1 MELPSYERPRARQ
14 NTLHLSLPDVL
25 EKQIREV
32 AYRKR
37 RYVSHLCRYLIE
49 MGLEKLAA
57 EDEVVAAAMAEAK
70 ATADAEAAHAPA
82 GD

>member
-37 RYVSHLCRYLIE
+37 RYVSHLCR
-49 MGLEKLAA
+49 
-57 EDEVVAAAMAEAK
+57 
-70 ATADAEAAHAPA
+70 
-82 GD
+82 